1 MKGEWKWKVWRVV
14 RGGQR
19 SRWPGLDLPARRHYR
34 FRINLSLLRLH
45 VSSPPH
51 PSPFAPSELTRAS
64 MRPEGAS
71 LSLSLRQ
78 KRAESPKEMTL
89 TGRRGK
95 ISSLT
100 VEERSGDDPRVTF
113 TRRKKR
119 GNDCI

>member
-1 MKGEWKWKVWRVV
+1 MV

-45 VSSPPH
+45 VSSPPL

-64 MRPEGAS
+64 MRPESAS

-78 KRAESPKEMTL
+78 KRAEGMTL